1 MKIAPSM
8 LSCDFAK
15 MGDEL
20 IRIDKGGADW
30 IHLDVMDG
38 HFVPNITIG
47 PAIVSALRQYS
58 KLPFDVHL
66 MIDYPLDY
74 IEQFAKAGADII
86 TFHIEA
92 KSDIQATIDKI
103 KSLGVKPGL
112 VINPKT
118 SAEEVFPYLEQVDL
132 ILVMTVEPGFGGQS
146 FMADMLPKVTAIKE
160 KAKELGKD
168 MLVEIDGGVNDK
180 TISQAAKFG
189 VDVCV
194 SGTGVFKASD
204 AKEAIDNLKRLS
216 EV

>member
-20 IRIDKGGADW
+20 VRIDKGGADW

-47 PAIVSALRQYS
+47 PAIVSALRPYS

-74 IEQFAKAGADII
+74 IEQFVKAGADII

-103 KSLGVKPGL
+103 KSFGVKPGL
-112 VINPKT
+112 VVKPKT

-194 SGTGVFKASD
+194 SVTGVFKSSD
-204 AKEAIDNLKRLS
+204 AK
-216 EV
+216 

>member
-112 VINPKT
+112 VIKPKT

-146 FMADMLPKVTAIKE
+146 FYGRYASESYCYKRK
-160 KAKELGKD
+160 
-168 MLVEIDGGVNDK
+168 
-180 TISQAAKFG
+180 SQRIGQRYA
-189 VDVCV
+189 CR
-194 SGTGVFKASD
+194 
-204 AKEAIDNLKRLS
+204 N
-216 EV
+216 

>member
-112 VINPKT
+112 VIKPKT

-189 VDVCV
+189 VDVAYQEQAF
-194 SGTGVFKASD
+194 SKHLTQRKLL
-204 AKEAIDNLKRLS
+204 II
-216 EV
+216 

>member
-103 KSLGVKPGL
+103 KSFGIKPGL
-112 VINPKT
+112 VVKPKT

-146 FMADMLPKVTAIKE
+146 FMSDMLPKVTAIKE

-168 MLVEIDGGVNDK
+168 MLVEVDGGVNDK
-180 TISQAAKFG
+180 
-189 VDVCV
+189 
-194 SGTGVFKASD
+194 ASD
-204 AKEAIDNLKRLS
+204 AKKAIDNLKRLS

>member
-8 LSCDFAK
+8 LSCDFSK
-15 MGDEL
+15 MGEEL

-47 PAIVSALRQYS
+47 SPIVAALRPHS
-58 KLPFDVHL
+58 ELPFDVHL

-86 TFHIEA
+86 TFHVEA

-103 KSLGVKPGL
+103 KSFGIKPGL
-112 VINPKT
+112 VIKPNTPAE
-118 SAEEVFPYLEQVDL
+118 SAFPYLEDIDL
-132 ILVMTVEPGFGGQS
+132 VLVMTVEPGFGGQS
-146 FMADMLPKVTAIKE
+146 FMADMLPKVTSIKE
-160 KAKELGKD
+160 KAKEIGKE
-168 MLVEIDGGVNDK
+168 MLVEIDGGVNEK

>member
-15 MGDEL
+15 MRDEL

-112 VINPKT
+112 VIKPKT
-118 SAEEVFPYLEQVDL
+118 SAEE
-132 ILVMTVEPGFGGQS
+132 
-146 FMADMLPKVTAIKE
+146 
-160 KAKELGKD
+160 AKELGKD

>member
-112 VINPKT
+112 VIKPKT

-194 SGTGVFKASD
+194 SGPGVFKASD